1 MSVEERTLDEILVD
15 VKVAREKKVKL
26 TWSPQEIA
34 ADMKVAAQ
42 ALIVDIEKYLTK
54 GMAAPAKRVR
64 TSSKVL
70 ETLGKA
76 FRVQSIKEIKNAK
89 NR

>member
-1 MSVEERTLDEILVD
+1 MIEERPLKEILAD
-15 VKVAREKKVKL
+15 VRVARESKVKIA
-26 TWSPQEIA
+26 WSPQEIA

-42 ALIVDIEKYLTK
+42 ELIIDIDKYLVK
-54 GMAAPAKRVR
+54 GMEAPAKRVR

-76 FRVQSIKEIKNAK
+76 FRVQSVKAK
-89 NR
+89 KHGKI